1 MDKREFLTRLRAGLA
16 GHVTAREVNRLC
28 TYYAAMIDDL
38 MAQGQSEADA
48 VAAMGSVGDLVY
60 AAVAAQPR
68 PAHQLAGW
76 QWLVVIITAPLWGPM
91 LVALAALG
99 LAAEAVFWC
108 VPFTSG
114 CVALGLMLGGIW
126 AGLLSVP
133 ASFAALFVGVSQ
145 LGVGLMMLGGGLLLG
160 WLTWQVAKYASLGH
174 RLVFKQLAQ
183 HFTKQEAVA

>member
-1 MDKREFLTRLRAGLA
+1 MDKREFLTCLRAGLA

-38 MAQGQSEADA
+38 IAQGQSEADA

-60 AAVAAQPR
+60 AAVDAQPQ
-68 PAHQLAGW
+68 PARKLAGW

-91 LVALAALG
+91 LVAVAALG
-99 LAAEAVFWC
+99 LACEVTFWC
-108 VPFTSG
+108 MPLTG
-114 CVALGLMLGGIW
+114 GGLALGLTLGGIW
-126 AGLLSVP
+126 ASLVSVP

-160 WLTWQVAKYASLGH
+160 WLTWQVVKYAALAH
-174 RLVFKQLAQ
+174 RWLFGRIAQ
-183 HFTKQEAVA
+183 HFSHQEVWA